1 MGCWYQGCMFIL
13 GEFFY
18 QFTYYESAKGVNETD
33 RVKKKERSLLSM
45 KCFIKDEELFM
56 PAQVVF
62 YFLCGQKPQ
71 WYLKSFSAFRMIVV
85 NN

>member
-1 MGCWYQGCMFIL
+1 
-13 GEFFY
+13 
-18 QFTYYESAKGVNETD
+18 
-33 RVKKKERSLLSM
+33 M

-85 NN
+85 HFTWFNQKIIIIRS

>member
-1 MGCWYQGCMFIL
+1 
-13 GEFFY
+13 
-18 QFTYYESAKGVNETD
+18 
-33 RVKKKERSLLSM
+33 M

-56 PAQVVF
+56 PAQVDF

-85 NN
+85 HFTWFNQKIIIIRS